1 MMKRA
6 VLWITRGLIA
16 VGLLAFAFGTAYKYD
31 PTLFNYFFEF
41 IGLTPEEIG
50 ELSIYLGATSLM
62 GVGAKL
68 LKTSVNTDTLALK
81 VHYENQL
88 ALVKNELKVEREAH
102 AQEILSMQERYESQ
116 YSELMATN
124 KALYEVD
131 MLILQSRVNDAKRII
146 SYDFTSDEDKE
157 KAELFIKSVEELTK
171 EV

>member
-6 VLWITRGLIA
+6 VLWFTRSLIA
-16 VGLLAFAFGTAYKYD
+16 IGLLATAIGTAYSID

-41 IGLTPEEIG
+41 AGLTPEEIG
-50 ELSIYLGATSLM
+50 SLALPVGLLSGLGITS
-62 GVGAKL
+62 KI
-68 LKTSVNTDTLALK
+68 LKTSVNTDLLALK
-81 VHYENQL
+81 VHYEDQL
-88 ALVKNELKVEREAH
+88 ALVKNELVVERETH